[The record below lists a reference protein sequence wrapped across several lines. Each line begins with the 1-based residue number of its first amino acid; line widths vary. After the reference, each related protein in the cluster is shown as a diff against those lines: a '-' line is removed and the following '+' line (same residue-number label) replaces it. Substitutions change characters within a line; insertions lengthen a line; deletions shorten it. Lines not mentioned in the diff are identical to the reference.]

1 MKKQI
6 AFSNYSANEALDIIE
21 TQLLRSRTNLNTERV
36 WFYLKI
42 QRNIE
47 RAYTDYDT
55 ILPLSTL
62 TLLLDKLALQQER
75 SSQYA

>member
-6 AFSNYSANEALDIIE
+6 AFSQYSANDALNIIE

-47 RAYTDYDT
+47 RTYPDLDT
-55 ILPLSTL
+55 VIPLSTL

-75 SSQYA
+75 SRQYA